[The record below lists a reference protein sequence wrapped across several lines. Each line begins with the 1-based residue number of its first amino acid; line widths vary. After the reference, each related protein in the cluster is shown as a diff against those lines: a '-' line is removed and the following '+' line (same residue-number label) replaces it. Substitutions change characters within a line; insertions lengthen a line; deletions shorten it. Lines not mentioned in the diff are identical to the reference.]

1 VSPFVR
7 KVRVA
12 LTEKGLDF
20 EHEQVNPFTPP
31 PGWRDVSPL
40 GRIPAF
46 KDGDRVINDSSV
58 ICAYLEKKFPKPA
71 LYPSDPYDYARAL
84 WIEEY
89 MDGGVVPAFGPKV
102 SSLVL
107 RPLITRQPADE
118 AAEAAARECVAKDL
132 PPYLDYLE
140 RTLGDGEY
148 FVGNR
153 ITIADI
159 AVASPFVNLRHAGVA
174 PERKRWPQLRAFL
187 DRIWSRPYFKKPI
200 DEETPVFG
208 KRAERI
214 HQGLDRRL
222 GHRFGLQP
230 NSRFAKR
237 STRVFTPARS
247 KRTRSFWPAPE
258 PETPRIVPGPKIGW
272 RTRSPTSSPGGASS
286 CA

>member
-1 VSPFVR
+1 MSLVLLGGSVSPFVR

-58 ICAYLEKKFPKPA
+58 ICAYLEKKYPTPS

-102 SSLVL
+102 FLALVL
-107 RPLITRQPADE
+107 QPLLSGGKPPSDE
-118 AAEAAARECVAKDL
+118 AEALAKKTFEEEGAAHFAF
-132 PPYLDYLE
+132 LE
-140 RTLGDGEY
+140 KELGDNDF
-148 FVGNR
+148 FVGNQLS
-153 ITIADI
+153 IADI
-159 AVASPFVNLRHAGVA
+159 AVASSLVNTRHAGYA
-174 PERKRWPQLRAFL
+174 PSRKQFPKLRAFL
-187 DRIWSRPYFKKPI
+187 DRMWSRPSLKKAI
-200 DEETPVFG
+200 DEETPIFG

-214 HQGLDRRL
+214 TD
-222 GHRFGLQP
+222 
-230 NSRFAKR
+230 
-237 STRVFTPARS
+237 
-247 KRTRSFWPAPE
+247 
-258 PETPRIVPGPKIGW
+258 
-272 RTRSPTSSPGGASS
+272 
-286 CA
+286 